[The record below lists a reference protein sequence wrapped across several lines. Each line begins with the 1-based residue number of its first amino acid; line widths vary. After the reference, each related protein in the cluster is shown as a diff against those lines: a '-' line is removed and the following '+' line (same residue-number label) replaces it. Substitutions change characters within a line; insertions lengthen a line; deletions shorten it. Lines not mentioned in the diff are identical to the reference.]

1 VGFLLIG
8 EKQVV
13 QRNFVIRRSGKL
25 KTLTYLYYI
34 IIYWKIGLE
43 RILKIIIIISL
54 YWKQELFILSW

>member
-13 QRNFVIRRSGKL
+13 QTNFVIRRSGKL

-54 YWKQELFILSW
+54 Y